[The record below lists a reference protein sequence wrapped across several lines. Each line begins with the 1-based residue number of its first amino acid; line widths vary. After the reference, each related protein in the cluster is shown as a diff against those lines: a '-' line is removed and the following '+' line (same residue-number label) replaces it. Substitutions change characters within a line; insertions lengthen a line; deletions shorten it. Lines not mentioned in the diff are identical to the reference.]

1 MSELARLRLARAS
14 RNWFSGSE
22 LACSADAYVRRLNEQ
37 GYASNTIN
45 IYLESV
51 AHFAHWSARR
61 HIGLA
66 GINEA
71 AVQRFLKHLPLCR
84 CAHRCQRTRPS
95 GRAALG
101 LLLNLLRSEG
111 RTAEKTS
118 PYPAAIAEECPCGYT
133 DHRECRRLSA
143 SRSPEP
149 FQGLHGWHGSRRVD
163 SSAAFRLLSRPPDR
177 SSPSLTSFI
186 A

>member
-71 AVQRFLKHLPLCR
+71 AVERFLKHLPSAVAPTAASGR
-84 CAHRCQRTRPS
+84 QRTRPS

-101 LLLNLLRSEG
+101 RAGSQKRRRHILTLSPRRS
-111 RTAEKTS
+111 
-118 PYPAAIAEECPCGYT
+118 I
-133 DHRECRRLSA
+133 
-143 SRSPEP
+143 
-149 FQGLHGWHGSRRVD
+149 D
-163 SSAAFRLLSRPPDR
+163 SN
-177 SSPSLTSFI
+177 TT
-186 A
+186 

>member
-22 LACSADAYVRRLNEQ
+22 LVCSADAYVRRLNEQ
-37 GYASNTIN
+37 GYASRTSN

-71 AVQRFLKHLPLCR
+71 AVERFLKHFAPLPL
-84 CAHRCQRTRPS
+84 RPPLPADATQWS
-95 GRAALG
+95 GCPG
-101 LLLNLLRSEG
+101 
-111 RTAEKTS
+111 TS
-118 PYPAAIAEECPCGYT
+118 T
-133 DHRECRRLSA
+133 
-143 SRSPEP
+143 RSPT
-149 FQGLHGWHGSRRVD
+149 L
-163 SSAAFRLLSRPPDR
+163 
-177 SSPSLTSFI
+177 
-186 A
+186 